1 MQRDA
6 ISKMTVLERI
16 QTMEQ
21 LWDSLL
27 HDQEC
32 LPSPAWHKDVLSE
45 RGRRIES
52 GEAKFLSLDDLKKLK
67 SI

>member
-1 MQRDA
+1 MQPDE
-6 ISKMTVLERI
+6 ISKMSIQDRI

-27 HDQEC
+27 HDRE
-32 LPSPAWHKDVLSE
+32 SPFSPDWHENVLTE
-45 RGRRIES
+45 RRRRIES

-67 SI
+67 SA

>member
-1 MQRDA
+1 MQPEE
-6 ISKMTVLERI
+6 ISKMSIQDRI

-27 HDQEC
+27 REQE
-32 LPSPAWHKDVLSE
+32 SPPPPDWHENVLAE
-45 RGRRIES
+45 RRRRIES

-67 SI
+67 SA